1 MSTTTIHPP
10 TLAED
15 VRRVADECLE
25 TSPHY
30 DEERSVL
37 AHAADVLGLLD
48 PRTVEI
54 AERVLAETL
63 PDGWTATVASY
74 VLLAHD
80 DGREIVASYFGEP
93 PTDQFTWWRA
103 CAPTDDD
110 PDRQVSANTLAELI
124 EAVTS

>member
-1 MSTTTIHPP
+1 MSTTDPP

-37 AHAADVLGLLD
+37 ALAADVLGLLP
-48 PRTVEI
+48 PRTIEM

-63 PDGWTATVASY
+63 PDGWTATAASY
-74 VLLAHD
+74 VVLTHN
-80 DGREIVASYFGEP
+80 DGREIVATYCGEP
-93 PTDQFTWWRA
+93 LAERFTWWRA
-103 CAPTDDD
+103 FAPTDDD
-110 PDRQVSANTLAELI
+110 PDRQVGADTLAELI